1 MNNMLRNNEPSVDKK
16 TVNTPSGKVQS
27 KEYTPT
33 CLEFFAGA
41 GGLALGIH
49 QAGFD
54 HVGFVEKDKAAVDTL
69 RHNSRSIM
77 GLSSD
82 LVFSSDA
89 REVDYDDYQGKID
102 LLAGGPPCQPFS
114 TAGSSRGDLDERNM
128 FPIFL
133 DAIAATH
140 PKAVMIENVKGLRR
154 ESFREY
160 FDYII
165 KRMEFPFIPM
175 RESENWRD
183 HFIRLKEANRADFDS
198 KETYVVSWQM
208 VNSADYGVP
217 QQRERVLIFAFRSDL
232 NVAPFHLSATH
243 SKNTLLIDQWV
254 TGNYWERHG
263 IEAVDHLGKTDKK
276 RVKNLIAN
284 FPLPDDI
291 QAWRTVRDVLRD
303 LPPPVPRGH
312 APTLINHVQHPGAR
326 AYPCHTGSPWDYPAK
341 ALKAG
346 THGTPGGENML
357 REGDFVRYFTTREAA
372 RLQTFPD
379 EWLFEGAWGACIR
392 QLGNAVPVEMARIFA
407 HAIHNRL
414 CESDNG

>member
-1 MNNMLRNNEPSVDKK
+1 
-16 TVNTPSGKVQS
+16 
-27 KEYTPT
+27 
-33 CLEFFAGA
+33 
-41 GGLALGIH
+41 
-49 QAGFD
+49 
-54 HVGFVEKDKAAVDTL
+54 
-69 RHNSRSIM
+69 M
-77 GLSSD
+77 GLPPE
-82 LVFSSDA
+82 LVFDSDA
-89 REVDYDDYQGKID
+89 REVDYKEYQGKID

-128 FPIFL
+128 FPVFL

-165 KRMEFPFIPM
+165 KRMEFPFISM
-175 RESENWRD
+175 RKDENWRD
-183 HFIRLKEANRADFDS
+183 HFTRLQEAQKASFAAT
-198 KETYVVSWQM
+198 ETYSVSWQM

-217 QQRERVLIFAFRSDL
+217 QQRERVLLFAFRSDL
-232 NVAPFHLSATH
+232 NVASFHLAPTH
-243 SKNTLLIDQWV
+243 SRNNLLIEQWV
-254 TGNYWERHG
+254 IGDYWRRHG
-263 IEAVDHLGKTDKK
+263 IEEVDHLGKTDKK
-276 RVKNLIAN
+276 RVKNLIN
-284 FPLPDDI
+284 NIPLPDET

-303 LPPPVPRGH
+303 LPPPVERGQE
-312 APTLINHVQHPGAR
+312 PTLINHVQHPGAR

-357 REGDFVRYFTTREAA
+357 REGDSVRYFTTREAA

-379 EWLFEGAWGACIR
+379 DWLFEGAWGACIR

-407 HAIHNRL
+407 CAIYDKLR
-414 CESDNG
+414 EADRR